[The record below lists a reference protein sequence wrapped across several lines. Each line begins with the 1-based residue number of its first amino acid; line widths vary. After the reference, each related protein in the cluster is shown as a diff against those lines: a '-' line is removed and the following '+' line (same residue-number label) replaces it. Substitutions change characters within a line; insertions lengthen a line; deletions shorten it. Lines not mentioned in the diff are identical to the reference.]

1 MSNQPSFDRAFT
13 RRSLLRDVALG
24 AGAAVEAP
32 FILRRSW
39 AAEAPI
45 AATKTGKVKGY
56 VDNGINVF
64 KGIPYG
70 DDTAKRRFMA
80 AVPAKPWPGVRDCLA
95 WGPQAPKPAAA
106 PRQIGNGKAPAKAP
120 VALFPPAPPNPMSED
135 CLNLSVWTPGLNDG
149 GKRPVMVWFHGGGYA
164 AGSGNSPGSDG
175 VRLCKRGN
183 VVVVSVNHRLNI
195 FGYIYLAQL
204 GGPEF
209 RDSGNV
215 GQLDLILSLQWVHD
229 NITQFGGDPDRVL
242 IFGESG
248 GGAKDACLMGMP
260 KAMGLFQRA
269 CSSSGE
275 TVTAS
280 RPETATE
287 RARKC
292 LAALDIS
299 TDHIQDIRDPGKVS
313 MERLVEASRAGGYW
327 GPVVD
332 GGALPRHPFDPD
344 ANPISAH
351 IPFLVGTNHDESR
364 LLIGRYFDLS
374 WEDLPKTLTQYG
386 EGRSGMG
393 DLNPK
398 DIIAMYRRLDPS
410 YSASDVFFR
419 ATTDS
424 RDWRPAVVEIERRA
438 VLPKGSAPTYS
449 YELDWGSPVRPELRA
464 CHGLDVPFLF
474 DNVAISHNLTGDG
487 PDAYWM
493 AEQISEAYIA
503 FAKTGNP
510 NNPKLPHWPAYDLTN
525 RATMAFN
532 KVSKVINDP
541 RSEPR
546 KMFSQV
552 PYENP
557 GT

>member
-1 MSNQPSFDRAFT
+1 MNPRSSLNAALT
-13 RRSLLRDVALG
+13 RRLLLKNLTIG
-24 AGAAVEAP
+24 AGVAIGSP
-32 FILRRSW
+32 FVLKTAH

-45 AATKTGKVKGY
+45 ATIKAGKIKGY

-64 KGIPYG
+64 KGVPYG
-70 DDTAKRRFMA
+70 DDPSKRRFMA
-80 AVPAKPWPGVRDCLA
+80 ALAAKPWSGVRDCLD
-95 WGPQAPKPAAA
+95 WGPQAPKPVTP
-106 PRQIGNGKAPAKAP
+106 PRQNTNGKSPSKAP
-120 VALFPPAPPNPMSED
+120 VSLFPPEPPNPMSED
-135 CLNLSVWTPGLNDG
+135 CLNLSVWTPGLRDG

-164 AGSGNSPGSDG
+164 AGSGNSRGSDG

-195 FGYIYLAQL
+195 FGYLYLAEL
-204 GGPEF
+204 GGHEF
-209 RDSGNV
+209 EDSGNV

-229 NITQFGGDPDRVL
+229 NITEFGGDPSRVL

-248 GGAKDACLMGMP
+248 GGAKNACLMGMP

-280 RPETATE
+280 RPDTATE
-287 RARKC
+287 RARAC
-292 LAALDIS
+292 LKALDI
-299 TDHIQDIRDPGKVS
+299 TPDHIQEIRDVNKVS
-313 MERLVEASRAGGYW
+313 MDRLVTASRAVGYW

-332 GGALPRHPFDPD
+332 GGSLPRHPFDPD
-344 ANPISAH
+344 GNPMSAH

-364 LLIGRYFDLS
+364 LLIGRYFDLTWDTLPAS
-374 WEDLPKTLTQYG
+374 LSQYSEKMGKLDL
-386 EGRSGMG
+386 
-393 DLNPK
+393 K
-398 DIIAMYRRLDPS
+398 DVIALYRRVYPD
-410 YSASDVFFR
+410 YSASDVFFA

-438 VLPKGSAPTYS
+438 ALPKGSAPTYS
-449 YELDWGSPVRPELRA
+449 YQLDWGSPVRPELKA

-474 DNVAISHNLTGDG
+474 DNVAISHNLVGDG

-510 NNPKLPHWPAYDLTN
+510 NTPKLPHWPPYDLTH

-532 KVSKVINDP
+532 KVSKVIDDP

>member
-1 MSNQPSFDRAFT
+1 MNGQYT
-13 RRSLLRDVALG
+13 RRSLLQGAALG
-24 AGAAVEAP
+24 PYLLRSAKGAE
-32 FILRRSW
+32 S
-39 AAEAPI
+39 PI
-45 AATKTGKVKGY
+45 ATTKAGKIKGY
-56 VDNGINVF
+56 VDNGINAF

-70 DDTAKRRFMA
+70 EDTAKRRFMA
-80 AVPAKPWPGVRDCLA
+80 ALPVKPWSGVRDCLD
-95 WGPQAPKPAAA
+95 WGPQAPKPVAA
-106 PRQIGNGKAPAKAP
+106 PRPPADPKAAKKALP
-120 VALFPPAPPNPMSED
+120 PLFPPAPPNPMSED
-135 CLNLSVWTPGLNDG
+135 CLNLSVWTPGLDDG
-149 GKRPVMVWFHGGGYA
+149 AKRPVMVWFHGGGYA

-175 VRLCKRGN
+175 VRLCKRGD

-195 FGYIYLAQL
+195 FGYLYLAEL

-209 RDSGNV
+209 KDSGNV
-215 GQLDLILSLQWVHD
+215 GQLDLILSLEWVRD
-229 NITQFGGDPDRVL
+229 NIAHFGGDPSRVL
-242 IFGESG
+242 VFGESG
-248 GGAKDACLMGMP
+248 GGAKNACLMGMP

-280 RPETATE
+280 RAATATE
-287 RARKC
+287 RAKEC
-292 LAALDIS
+292 LKALNITPEHLRDIK
-299 TDHIQDIRDPGKVS
+299 DPNQFP
-313 MERLVEASRAGGYW
+313 MEKLVEASRAVGYW

-332 GGALPRHPFDPD
+332 GGSLPRHPFDPD
-344 ANPISAH
+344 GNPLSAH
-351 IPFLVGTNHDESR
+351 IPFLVGTNHDEAR
-364 LLIGRYFDLS
+364 LLIGRYFDLT
-374 WEDLPKTLTQYG
+374 WEALPETLAKYSEKMGKLDL
-386 EGRSGMG
+386 
-393 DLNPK
+393 K
-398 DIIAMYRRLDPS
+398 DVIAMYRRVYPD
-410 YSASDVFFR
+410 YSASDVFFA

-438 VLPKGSAPTYS
+438 ALPKGSAPTYS
-449 YELDWGSPVRPELRA
+449 YQLDWGSPVRPELKA

-474 DNVAISHNLTGDG
+474 DNVALSHNLVGDG

-510 NNPKLPHWPAYDLTN
+510 NNPKLPHWPAYDLKN
-525 RATMAFN
+525 RGTMVFD
-532 KVSKVINDP
+532 KVSKVVNDP

>member
-1 MSNQPSFDRAFT
+1 MSDHSVIDRALT
-13 RRSLLRDVALG
+13 RRSVLQHLG
-24 AGAAVEAP
+24 WGAAAIGGP
-32 FILRRSW
+32 YIITAAQ
-39 AAEAPI
+39 AAEAPV
-45 AATKTGKVKGY
+45 ATTKAGKVRGY

-64 KGIPYG
+64 KGVPYG

-80 AVPAKPWPGVRDCLA
+80 AVPAKSWSGVRDCVQ
-95 WGPQAPKPAAA
+95 WGPQAPKPVAA
-106 PRQIGNGKAPAKAP
+106 PRQAGNGKGTPLPPLTPAG
-120 VALFPPAPPNPMSED
+120 PPNPMSED
-135 CLNLSVWTPGLNDG
+135 CLNLSVWTPGVNDG

-175 VRLCKRGN
+175 VRLCKRGD

-195 FGYIYLAQL
+195 FGYFYLAEL

-209 RDSGNV
+209 KDSGNV
-215 GQLDLILSLQWVHD
+215 GQLDLILSLEWVRD
-229 NITQFGGDPDRVL
+229 NIKNFGGDPSRVL

-248 GGAKDACLMGMP
+248 GGAKNACLMGMP

-280 RPETATE
+280 RPQTATE
-287 RARKC
+287 RARLC
-292 LAALDIS
+292 LKALDLPPDNLREIK
-299 TDHIQDIRDPGKVS
+299 DPQKIS
-313 MERLVEASRAGGYW
+313 MEKLVEASRAAGYW

-332 GGALPRHPFDPD
+332 GGSLPRHPFDPD

-351 IPFLVGTNHDESR
+351 IPFMVGTNHDEAR
-364 LLIGRYFDLS
+364 LLIGRYFDLT
-374 WEDLPKTLTQYG
+374 WDTLPETLTKYS
-386 EGRSGMG
+386 EKMG
-393 DLNPK
+393 KLDLK
-398 DIIAMYRRLDPS
+398 DVIAMYRRVYPN
-410 YSASDVFFR
+410 YSASDVFFA

-438 VLPKGSAPTYS
+438 ALPKGSAPTYS
-449 YELDWGSPVRPELRA
+449 YELDWGSPVRPELKA
-464 CHGLDVPFLF
+464 CHALDLPFLF
-474 DNVAISHNLTGDG
+474 DNVAISHNLVGEG
-487 PDAYWM
+487 PEAYSL

-510 NNPKLPHWPAYDLTN
+510 NNSKIPHWPAYDLTN
-525 RATMAFN
+525 RATMVFD
-532 KVSKVINDP
+532 KVSKVVNDP

>member
-1 MSNQPSFDRAFT
+1 MDVRYT
-13 RRSLLRDVALG
+13 RRSVLLG
-24 AGAAVEAP
+24 AAAP
-32 FILRRSW
+32 YILNRAL
-39 AAEAPI
+39 AAEAPV
-45 AATKTGKVKGY
+45 AVTKTGKIKGY
-56 VDNGINVF
+56 VDGGIHVF

-80 AVPAKPWPGVRDCLA
+80 ALPAKPWPGVRDCTA

-106 PRQIGNGKAPAKAP
+106 PRQIGAAKSTSKAPP
-120 VALFPPAPPNPMSED
+120 LFPPAPPNPMSED
-135 CLNLSVWTPGLNDG
+135 CLNLSVWTPGLEDG

-175 VRLCKRGN
+175 VRLCKRGD

-195 FGYIYLAQL
+195 FGYLYLAEL

-209 RDSGNV
+209 KDSGNV
-215 GQLDLILSLQWVHD
+215 GQLDLILSLEWVRD
-229 NITQFGGDPDRVL
+229 NITRFGGDPGRVL
-242 IFGESG
+242 VFGESG
-248 GGAKDACLMGMP
+248 GGAKNACLMGMP
-260 KAMGLFQRA
+260 RAMGLFQRA

-280 RPETATE
+280 RAATATE
-287 RARKC
+287 RAKAC
-292 LAALDIS
+292 LNALNITAGRLGDIK
-299 TDHIQDIRDPGKVS
+299 DPNQFT
-313 MERLVEASRAGGYW
+313 MEKLVEASRAAGYW

-332 GGALPRHPFDPD
+332 GGSLPRHPFDPD

-351 IPFLVGTNHDESR
+351 IPFLVGTNHDEAR
-364 LLIGRYFDLS
+364 LLIGRYFDLTWDTLPDTLAKYS
-374 WEDLPKTLTQYG
+374 EKMGKLDL
-386 EGRSGMG
+386 
-393 DLNPK
+393 K
-398 DIIAMYRRLDPS
+398 DVIAMYRRVYPD
-410 YSASDVFFR
+410 YSASDVFFA

-438 VLPKGSAPTYS
+438 KLPRGSAPTYS
-449 YELDWGSPVRPELRA
+449 YELDWGSPVRPELKA

-474 DNVAISHNLTGDG
+474 DNVAISHNLVGDG

-510 NNPKLPHWPAYDLTN
+510 NHPKLPHWPAYDLTN
-525 RATMAFN
+525 RATMVFD
-532 KVSKVINDP
+532 KVSKVVDDP

>member
-1 MSNQPSFDRAFT
+1 
-13 RRSLLRDVALG
+13 VAT
-24 AGAAVEAP
+24 
-32 FILRRSW
+32 
-39 AAEAPI
+39 
-45 AATKTGKVKGY
+45 TKAGKVKGY

-80 AVPAKPWPGVRDCLA
+80 ALPPNPWTGVRDALT
-95 WGPQAPKPAAA
+95 WGNQAPKAAAA
-106 PRQIGNGKAPAKAP
+106 PRPPADGKAPTKAVP
-120 VALFPPAPPNPMSED
+120 LFPPETPSPMSED
-135 CLNLSVWTPGLNDG
+135 CLNLSVWTPGLHDG
-149 GKRPVMVWFHGGGYA
+149 GKRPVMVWFHGGGYG
-164 AGSGNSPGSDG
+164 AGSGNSAGSDG

-195 FGYIYLAQL
+195 FGYLYLAQL

-209 RDSGNV
+209 KDSGNV

-229 NITQFGGDPDRVL
+229 NIVNFGGDPSRVL
-242 IFGESG
+242 VFGESG
-248 GGAKDACLMGMP
+248 GGAKNACLMGMP
-260 KAMGLFQRA
+260 KAMGLIQRA
-269 CSSSGE
+269 CASSGE

-287 RARKC
+287 RARAC
-292 LAALDIS
+292 LKALNIAP
-299 TDHIQDIRDPGKVS
+299 DHITDIKDVGKVS
-313 MERLVEASRAGGYW
+313 MEKLIEASHASGYW

-351 IPFLVGTNHDESR
+351 IPFMVGTNHDEAR
-364 LLIGRYFDLS
+364 LLIGRYFDLTWDS
-374 WEDLPKTLTQYG
+374 LPETLSKYSEKMGKLDL
-386 EGRSGMG
+386 
-393 DLNPK
+393 K
-398 DIIAMYRRLDPS
+398 DVIAMYRRVYPD
-410 YSASDVFFR
+410 YSASDVFFA

-438 VLPKGSAPTYS
+438 KLPKGSAPTYS
-449 YELDWGSPVRPELRA
+449 YQLNWGSPVRPELKA
-464 CHGLDVPFLF
+464 CHGLDVPFLL
-474 DNVAISHNLTGDG
+474 DNVAISHNMTGTG

-510 NNPKLPHWPAYDLTN
+510 NNPKIPHWPPYDLTH
-525 RATMAFN
+525 RATMEFD
-532 KVSKVINDP
+532 KVSKVVDDP
-541 RSEPR
+541 RAEPR

>member
-1 MSNQPSFDRAFT
+1 MSSQYSTRYNGLGTPT
-13 RRSLLRDVALG
+13 RRSLLTLG
-24 AGAAVEAP
+24 AGAAIEAA
-32 FILRRSW
+32 FISTRSR
-39 AAEAPI
+39 AGDAPV
-45 AATKTGKVKGY
+45 AATNHGKVKGY

-80 AVPAKPWPGVRDCLA
+80 ALPAKPWPGVRDALT
-95 WGPQAPKPAAA
+95 WGPQAPKPAAV
-106 PRQIGNGKAPAKAP
+106 PRQVGNGKGATKAP
-120 VALFPPAPPNPMSED
+120 PLFPPEPPNEMSED
-135 CLNLSVWTPGLNDG
+135 CLNLSVWTPGLRDS

-164 AGSGNSPGSDG
+164 AGSGNSRGSDG
-175 VRLCKRGN
+175 VRLCKRGD

-195 FGYIYLAQL
+195 FGYLYLAQL

-209 RDSGNV
+209 KDSGNV

-229 NITQFGGDPDRVL
+229 NIAEFGGDPSRVL
-242 IFGESG
+242 VFGESG
-248 GGAKDACLMGMP
+248 GGAKNACLMGMP
-260 KAMGLFQRA
+260 GAKGLFQRA

-287 RARKC
+287 RARTC
-292 LAALDIS
+292 LKALNITPDRIDEIK
-299 TDHIQDIRDPGKVS
+299 TVP
-313 MERLVEASRAGGYW
+313 MEKLIAASRAVGYW

-332 GGALPRHPFDPD
+332 GGSLPRHPFDPD
-344 ANPISAH
+344 ASPISAH
-351 IPFLVGTNHDESR
+351 VPFLVGTNHDEAR
-364 LLIGRYFDLS
+364 LLIGRYFDLTWDS
-374 WEDLPKTLTQYG
+374 LQDTLKQYSEKMGKLDLH
-386 EGRSGMG
+386 EV
-393 DLNPK
+393 
-398 DIIAMYRRLDPS
+398 IALYRRVYPD
-410 YSASDVFFR
+410 YSASDVFFA

-438 VLPKGSAPTYS
+438 ALPKGSAPTYS
-449 YELDWGSPVRPELRA
+449 YELDWGSPVRPELQA

-474 DNVAISHNLTGDG
+474 DNVAISNNLVGTS

-510 NNPKLPHWPAYDLTN
+510 NTPKLPHWPPYDLAN
-525 RATMAFN
+525 RATMVFD
-532 KVSKVINDP
+532 KVSKVVNDP